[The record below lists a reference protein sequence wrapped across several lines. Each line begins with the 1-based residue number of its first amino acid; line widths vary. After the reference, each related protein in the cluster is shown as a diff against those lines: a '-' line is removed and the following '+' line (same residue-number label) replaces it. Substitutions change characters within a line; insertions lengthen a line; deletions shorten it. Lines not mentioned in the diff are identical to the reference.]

1 MGCERMDGM
10 TPEELLAW
18 ANGLGICELML
29 CEDDA
34 RGEIVCERGNA
45 RISLEFGRYAM
56 REKRGARF
64 VAVNARVGMSG
75 RSRPCDTLE
84 EARHMLDVWAGWA
97 GLRSEAMQL
106 SMF

>member
-1 MGCERMDGM
+1 MEGM

-18 ANGLGICELML
+18 ANGLGICEFIP
-29 CEDDA
+29 CKDDA

-56 REKRGARF
+56 REKEGARF

-84 EARHMLDVWAGWA
+84 EARHMLDAWADWA

-106 SMF
+106 TMF

>member
-18 ANGLGICELML
+18 ANGLGICEFRS
-29 CEDDA
+29 CKDA
-34 RGEIVCERGNA
+34 ASGEIVCERGNA

-56 REKRGARF
+56 REKEGARF

-84 EARHMLDVWAGWA
+84 EARHMLDVWADWA

-106 SMF
+106 TMF

>member
-1 MGCERMDGM
+1 MGCERMEGM

-18 ANGLGICELML
+18 ANGLGICEFRP
-29 CEDDA
+29 CKDAA

-84 EARHMLDVWAGWA
+84 EARHMLDVWADWA

-106 SMF
+106 TMF

>member
-1 MGCERMDGM
+1 MEGM

-18 ANGLGICELML
+18 ANGLGICEFRP
-29 CEDDA
+29 CAGD
-34 RGEIVCERGNA
+34 A
-45 RISLEFGRYAM
+45 RISLEFGRYAT
-56 REKRGARF
+56 REKEGVRF
-64 VAVNARVGMSG
+64 IAVDARVGVSG

-84 EARHMLDVWAGWA
+84 EARRMLAIWADWA

>member
-1 MGCERMDGM
+1 MDGM

-18 ANGLGICELML
+18 ANGLGICEFRP
-29 CEDDA
+29 CHAA
-34 RGEIVCERGNA
+34 RGEIACERGDA

-56 REKRGARF
+56 REKEGARF

-75 RSRPCDTLE
+75 RSWPCDTLE
-84 EARHMLDVWAGWA
+84 EARHILGIWADWA

>member
-1 MGCERMDGM
+1 MDGM
-10 TPEELLAW
+10 TWQELLAW
-18 ANGLGICELML
+18 ANGLGICEFKPRK
-29 CEDDA
+29 DA
-34 RGEIVCERGNA
+34 AHGAIACERGNA

-56 REKRGARF
+56 REKAGVRF
-64 VAVNARVGMSG
+64 IAVNARVGMSG

-84 EARHMLDVWAGWA
+84 ETRHMLGIWADWA

>member
-1 MGCERMDGM
+1 MEGM

-18 ANGLGICELML
+18 ANGLGICEFRP
-29 CEDDA
+29 CAGDA
-34 RGEIVCERGNA
+34 RGAVACERGNA

-56 REKRGARF
+56 REKEGVHF
-64 VAVNARVGMSG
+64 IAVDARVGMSG

-84 EARHMLDVWAGWA
+84 EARHMLDVWADWA

-106 SMF
+106 TMF

>member
-1 MGCERMDGM
+1 MEEM

-18 ANGLGICELML
+18 ANGLGICEFMP
-29 CEDDA
+29 CKDAA

-64 VAVNARVGMSG
+64 IAVNARVGMSG

-84 EARHMLDVWAGWA
+84 EARHMLDAWADWA
-97 GLRSEAMQL
+97 GLRSEVMQL
-106 SMF
+106 TMF

>member
-1 MGCERMDGM
+1 MEGM
-10 TPEELLAW
+10 TQEELLAW
-18 ANGLGICELML
+18 ANGLGICEFVP
-29 CEDDA
+29 CKDAA
-34 RGEIVCERGNA
+34 RGEIVCERGDA

-75 RSRPCDTLE
+75 GSRPCDTLE